1 MRAFA
6 IAALLEMAGCFAFW
20 VWMRRGVTPF
30 LLVLGIANLVS
41 FALALTPVDSAFA
54 GRAYA
59 AYGGIYIAAS
69 LVWLWLVEGQ
79 SPTRT
84 DLPARHSQLL
94 ARWSSSDLRHGFVN
108 GPRPVPIAASEPLDD
123 LIIPTRSTAPA
134 RRCVPISAASWRI
147 CGAAPT
153 RQASPTATP
162 TIRRRRARG
171 GCAPSRWATSPPPVR
186 PTPPNSPSAS
196 STRPTI

>member
-1 MRAFA
+1 MRTRMRSERG
-6 IAALLEMAGCFAFW
+6 AALLEMAGCFAFW

-84 DLPARHSQLL
+84 DLLGAGLAIAGALVIIGFAAR
-94 ARWSSSDLRHGFVN
+94 
-108 GPRPVPIAASEPLDD
+108 
-123 LIIPTRSTAPA
+123 
-134 RRCVPISAASWRI
+134 
-147 CGAAPT
+147 
-153 RQASPTATP
+153 
-162 TIRRRRARG
+162 
-171 GCAPSRWATSPPPVR
+171 VR
-186 PTPPNSPSAS
+186 
-196 STRPTI
+196 